1 MTINGNRI
9 LCVIPARAG
18 SRRIPGKNMKLFHGK
33 PIIQYSIEAAK
44 ESGLFDRIIVSTDS
58 HDAADLAVELG
69 VEYQWRLSFLA
80 TDDVG
85 TQQVGSTVTQ
95 MHQDRSREKFDLVC
109 ILYAT
114 APLISLLDLHAG
126 LLMLLEHQE
135 LNFVYAAE
143 ETPGAG
149 PLMHAGQFYWCRA
162 KPLLLGEELDGPTT
176 GRIFIDQSRV
186 CDINYP
192 VDWAFAEAKY
202 QTLLDREHAVL

>member
-143 ETPGAG
+143 EAPDSGGYA
-149 PLMHAGQFYWCRA
+149 HAGQFYWSRVPA
-162 KPLLLGEELDGPTT
+162 LLQGEPLDGPTT
-176 GRIFIDQSRV
+176 GRVFIDTARV
-186 CDINYP
+186 CDIN
-192 VDWAFAEAKY
+192 
-202 QTLLDREHAVL
+202 TLLDWKKAEDMYLALPENKNG